1 VRLLQ
6 EVMQSTLV
14 PFFFPNQGRTTDR
27 RGPQPPRTMIYQ
39 VVQPDY
45 GILTEDGGEDVLQT
59 RMALLLLGVEM
70 KKDLGH
76 APPGRKQ

>member
-1 VRLLQ
+1 
-6 EVMQSTLV
+6 
-14 PFFFPNQGRTTDR
+14 
-27 RGPQPPRTMIYQ
+27 MIYQ